1 MLATKIKEFRIE
13 RGMTQQFLADKL
25 NVYRESV
32 ARWENGT
39 SNPTMKTLTEISRVL
54 NQGIS
59 EFFIK

>member
-1 MLATKIKEFRIE
+1 
-13 RGMTQQFLADKL
+13 MTQQFLADKL

-39 SNPTMKTLTEISRVL
+39 SNPTMKTLSEISRVL
-54 NQGIS
+54 NKDIS